1 MAKAF
6 SLVSWNVEHFKGKP
20 ERVARVVALIGE
32 QNPDVFALLELEGKN
47 GVQRFS

>member
-20 ERVARVVALIGE
+20 RRVAKVAVSLSK
-32 QNPDVFALLELEGKN
+32 QNPDVFAFLEIQK
-47 GVQRFS
+47 V